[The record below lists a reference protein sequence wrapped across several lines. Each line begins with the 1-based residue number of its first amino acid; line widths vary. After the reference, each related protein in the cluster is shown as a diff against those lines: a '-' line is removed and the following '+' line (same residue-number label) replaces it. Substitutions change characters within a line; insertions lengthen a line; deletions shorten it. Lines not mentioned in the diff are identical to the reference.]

1 MPHNSTTSWSL
12 FPPKTNEVQF
22 DEKWAFVGKKQKNCD
37 PDDAQRGDCWDHVA
51 LDPETRLVVS
61 LVVGKRS
68 ADATHAL
75 IRDFRRRT
83 GGRVM
88 RLMTSDEYPVYEEA
102 IRAAYGRVVVPPRT
116 GRPGRPRNPYTV
128 VPPAVTYATVHKEKE
143 NNRVVRVSTR
153 VVFGTA
159 AAVTRAVA
167 ASAVGRVVNTSFV
180 ERHNGTDRNRCSRK
194 VRKTYAFSKDWE
206 VHRAAS
212 VFSYFSYN
220 FCWPVR
226 TLRVRGEHGRW
237 QKRTPAMAA
246 GLADRVWSLSEWVTY
261 PARHVQRK

>member
-1 MPHNSTTSWSL
+1 M
-12 FPPKTNEVQF
+12 
-22 DEKWAFVGKKQKNCD
+22 
-37 PDDAQRGDCWDHVA
+37 A
-51 LDPETRLVVS
+51 LDPETRLVVG
-61 LVVGKRS
+61 LVVGKRT
-68 ADATHAL
+68 AEATHAL
-75 IRDFRRRT
+75 VRDIRRRT
-83 GGRVM
+83 GNRVM

-102 IRAAYGRVVVPPRT
+102 IREAYGRVVVPPRT

-128 VPPAVTYATVHKEKE
+128 VPPGVTYATVRKEKE

-159 AAVTRAVA
+159 AAVALAVA

-180 ERHNGTDRNRCSRK
+180 ERHNATDRNRCRRK

-206 VHRAAS
+206 VHRTAT

-226 TLRVRGEHGRW
+226 TLRVKGEDGRCHA
-237 QKRTPAMAA
+237 RTPAMAA
-246 GLADRVWSLSEWVTY
+246 GLTDHVWSLREWLTF
-261 PARHVQRK
+261 PAVQRK